1 MIGQL
6 KKTIGHQTLSS
17 LLSRCAT
24 MATQASAK
32 AAIRK
37 QVAEKLTTVSQEEK
51 LRQSREVL
59 KKLLSLPSFQSSK
72 RVSTYLSIDNEIDTE
87 PIVRKIFE
95 CGKEC
100 FVPRYSKI
108 GMEMVKLS
116 SIEDWETLPVTS
128 WGIKQP
134 KLKDDREDALKTGGL
149 DFIVV
154 PGVAFT
160 SEGLR
165 LGHGGG
171 YYDKFLA
178 NIKKCQEKPP
188 ACVALAFKEQV
199 LEDLPTSETDVKIDL
214 VLYAE

>member
-1 MIGQL
+1 
-6 KKTIGHQTLSS
+6 
-17 LLSRCAT
+17 
-24 MATQASAK
+24 
-32 AAIRK
+32 
-37 QVAEKLTTVSQEEK
+37 
-51 LRQSREVL
+51 
-59 KKLLSLPSFQSSK
+59 
-72 RVSTYLSIDNEIDTE
+72 
-87 PIVRKIFE
+87 
-95 CGKEC
+95 
-100 FVPRYSKI
+100 
-108 GMEMVKLS
+108 MEMVKLS

-134 KLKDDREDALKTGGL
+134 KLKDDREDALKTGKYGYSKMSEIIGGNVGGL

-160 SEGLR
+160 SKGLR